1 MLESIFKRRDV
12 LEFID
17 EVISNVSY
25 CDKKSSNG
33 YEAFSGSTLALFTFF
48 DALYKYK
55 IIIEVDYYL
64 DEYVTQIR
72 KLIKKLDNFND
83 INEGINAVIGKM
95 CALKLG
101 LSNQNDNL
109 TKEYIIKYIYDKYI
123 VNGYIFHGFPSVY
136 REGISRTGLVPE
148 EYHNNYDKFIE
159 INKIFAR
166 HGYSNILEKD
176 FNAKSV
182 YFTDS
187 FVMGCF
193 YAYAAPMYFYRL
205 VGSNDLG
212 IESFDKSA
220 YLENNYFACFNNLN
234 LVMKKARLSDN
245 EKKLVIKYCFDEWKN
260 IKRDITTVSILLV
273 KRNKYS
279 LDSLADYNEII
290 SDSHSCKLSVSIGKI
305 FNSYNS
311 NIKIFDSISS
321 NELKF
326 ININNYK
333 VLRNI
338 RREILEKEKNRQDQY
353 NNGKI
358 VNAYGS
364 ASILMLLGSLF
375 ITLGVIMTILMV
387 SRGG

>member
-12 LEFID
+12 LDFID
-17 EVISNVSY
+17 EVISNPSY

-33 YEAFSGSTLALFTFF
+33 YETFSGSTLALFTFF

-83 INEGINAVIGKM
+83 INEGINTVIGKM

-101 LSNQNDNL
+101 LSRQDDDL
-109 TKEYIIKYIYDKYI
+109 TKEYIIKYIYDRYI

-136 REGISRTGLVPE
+136 RENISRIGLIPE

-166 HGYSNILEKD
+166 HGYFNILGKD
-176 FNAKSV
+176 FSEKSV

-205 VGSNDLG
+205 VGNNDLN
-212 IESFDKSA
+212 IKDFDTSA
-220 YLENNYFACFNNLN
+220 YLENSYFACFNNLN
-234 LVMKKARLSDN
+234 LLMKKAKLSDG
-245 EKKLVIKYCFDEWKN
+245 EKKLVIRYCFDEWKN
-260 IKRDITTVSILLV
+260 IKRDVTTVSILLV
-273 KRNKYS
+273 KRKKYG
-279 LDSLADYNEII
+279 LDSLENYNEII
-290 SDSHSCKLSVSIGKI
+290 SNSSSSKLSASIGKI
-305 FNSYNS
+305 FNNYDN
-311 NIKIFDSISS
+311 NIKISSKISPS
-321 NELKF
+321 EEKI

-333 VLRNI
+333 VLRDI
-338 RREILEKEKNRQDQY
+338 KKKTLEEEKNRQSQY

-364 ASILMLLGSLF
+364 ASVLMLLGSLL
-375 ITLGVIMTILMV
+375 ITLGVIMTILMI
-387 SRGG
+387 SKGG

>member
-1 MLESIFKRRDV
+1 
-12 LEFID
+12 
-17 EVISNVSY
+17 
-25 CDKKSSNG
+25 
-33 YEAFSGSTLALFTFF
+33 
-48 DALYKYK
+48 
-55 IIIEVDYYL
+55 
-64 DEYVTQIR
+64 
-72 KLIKKLDNFND
+72 
-83 INEGINAVIGKM
+83 
-95 CALKLG
+95 
-101 LSNQNDNL
+101 
-109 TKEYIIKYIYDKYI
+109 
-123 VNGYIFHGFPSVY
+123 
-136 REGISRTGLVPE
+136 
-148 EYHNNYDKFIE
+148 
-159 INKIFAR
+159 
-166 HGYSNILEKD
+166 
-176 FNAKSV
+176 
-182 YFTDS
+182 
-187 FVMGCF
+187 
-193 YAYAAPMYFYRL
+193 
-205 VGSNDLG
+205 
-212 IESFDKSA
+212 
-220 YLENNYFACFNNLN
+220 
-234 LVMKKARLSDN
+234 MKKARLSDN

-273 KRNKYS
+273 KRKKYS

-338 RREILEKEKNRQDQY
+338 RREISEKEKNRQNQY